1 MLLDITLVSM
11 LLDKGFILKSYS
23 IKDKITAVLWQR
35 RDDDGA
41 RLLRVWM
48 YFLLGKSK
56 KNMFFFALRGQRL
69 YGLLLYTH
77 LQAAPNKN
85 AINEFNKHLG
95 YESDCSNSNE
105 TFTSRLYF
113 NAAITLNM

>member
-56 KNMFFFALRGQRL
+56 KNMFFLRYEDNGYTAYYYIHIYKRPQIKM
-69 YGLLLYTH
+69 LLMNLT
-77 LQAAPNKN
+77 N
-85 AINEFNKHLG
+85 I
-95 YESDCSNSNE
+95 
-105 TFTSRLYF
+105 
-113 NAAITLNM
+113 